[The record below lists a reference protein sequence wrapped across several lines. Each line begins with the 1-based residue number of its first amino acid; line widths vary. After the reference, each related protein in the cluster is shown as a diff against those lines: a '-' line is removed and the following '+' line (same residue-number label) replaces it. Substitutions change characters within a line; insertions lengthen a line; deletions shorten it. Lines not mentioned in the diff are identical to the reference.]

1 MTPPNTNGTHASKEL
16 EFKGVFPAPPTPTS
30 EDGSVNEPALR
41 ALLNDNIANGV
52 GGFWMAGSTG
62 EGPILTEEQRETVAR
77 VSGEVTQGRALA
89 IMHVGA
95 ISTASAAK
103 AAKQAKEYGCAAVCC
118 VPPFFFRSSE
128 KSQVEHYKA
137 VADAADGLPFFVYN
151 LPQLTQVETVPA
163 LMEKF
168 MAAIPSII
176 GLKHSAANFGDIRTF
191 ADMGLKCFSGNG
203 ALPLPSLT
211 MGAVGTV
218 DAPPSI
224 APWHYSELYA
234 AWSSGDFARAQQLQ
248 DSVGAIVDVVRMFGA
263 PSDVTKAILSE
274 RLGIDCGRSIP
285 PVERLT
291 DEQRE
296 EVLKRARALGLT
308 EQHAAVSV

>member
-1 MTPPNTNGTHASKEL
+1 MTTPETNGSHPAAEL
-16 EFKGVFPAPPTPTS
+16 EFKGVFPAPPTPVS
-30 EDGSVNEPALR
+30 EDGSVNEEALR

-128 KSQVEHYKA
+128 KSQIEHYKA

-168 MAAIPSII
+168 MAAVPSII

-203 ALPLPSLT
+203 ALPLPALT

-224 APWHYSELYA
+224 APWHYSDLYA
-234 AWSSGDFARAQQLQ
+234 AWSSGDFARAQELQ
-248 DSVGAIVDVVRMFGA
+248 DSVGKIVDVVRMFGA
-263 PSDVTKAILSE
+263 PSDVTKTILSE

-291 DEQRE
+291 EEQRE
-296 EVLKRARALGLT
+296 EVLKAARALGLT
-308 EQHAAVSV
+308 EQHAAVTA

>member
-1 MTPPNTNGTHASKEL
+1 MTPPETNGSQASSEL
-16 EFKGVFPAPPTPTS
+16 EFKGVFPAPPTPIS
-30 EDGSVNEPALR
+30 EDGSVNEIALR

-95 ISTASAAK
+95 ISTASASK
-103 AAKQAKEYGCAAVCC
+103 AAKQAKEYGCAAICC
-118 VPPFFFRSSE
+118 VPPFFFRTSE
-128 KSQVEHYKA
+128 KAQIEHYKA

-168 MAAIPSII
+168 MAAVPSIV

-191 ADMGLKCFSGNG
+191 ASMGLKAFSGNG
-203 ALPLPSLT
+203 ALPLPALT

-218 DAPPSI
+218 DAPLSI

-234 AWSSGDFARAQQLQ
+234 AWSSGDFARAQELQ
-248 DSVGAIVDVVRMFGA
+248 DGVVDIVNIVRMFGA
-263 PSDVTKAILSE
+263 PADVTKAILSA

-285 PVERLT
+285 PVERIT
-291 DEQRE
+291 DEQRA
-296 EVLKRARALGLT
+296 EVLEKARALGLT
-308 EQHAAVSV
+308 EQHAAVGV